1 MSHGAGCGC
10 ARLFLLGVVEP
21 LFMDITPS
29 QSQVTAYHPG
39 DFLENL
45 LVTDLT
51 VEGRAVARHGGR
63 VVFLDQG
70 LPEARVSARITAVKK
85 RVIEAAVTEVIKAS
99 PHAIPFWCP
108 HAKVCGACL
117 WQHFSP
123 DSALEW
129 KRGHIREAFSRIG
142 KITDIDVAPV
152 QPSPKIR
159 EYRNKMAYAFADG
172 PDASLL
178 LGLRQRKEHSIVEV
192 TECGI
197 QPAPAMAIVDYVRK
211 TAKRLGLRA
220 LMRTGE
226 RHSKGYLR
234 FLVIHTPEYRP
245 AGEMRVL
252 VECIT
257 GGNHGDRIDAASLP
271 GGEMASSLSNTEA
284 LRLLGE
290 ALMEQFRLIGF
301 VHSERRQ
308 TADVAQGERLIC
320 QIGAASY
327 QERFGALTLTVPY
340 NAFLQTNTGAA
351 TLLYEL
357 IAREAQLDGT
367 QTIWDL
373 YSGVGSIALSLA
385 PHAREVHGL
394 EIQADAVIAAQN
406 NSEALGFT
414 HCTFH
419 HGALTPERVKKLP
432 APDLIILDPPRGGL
446 DSPVVEV
453 LRHTSAG
460 RMLYVSCDVGTQARD
475 LAALA
480 RHWRPLKS
488 FPVDMF
494 PNTAHVENLVVLERR
509 VLPHAEKEQV

>member
-1 MSHGAGCGC
+1 M
-10 ARLFLLGVVEP
+10 
-21 LFMDITPS
+21 
-29 QSQVTAYHPG
+29 YHPD

-51 VEGRAVARHGGR
+51 VEDRGVARHEGM
-63 VVFLDQG
+63 VVFLDRG

-85 RVIEAAVTEVIKAS
+85 RVIEAAVTEVIESS
-99 PHAIPFWCP
+99 PHAIPLWCP
-108 HAKVCGACL
+108 HAGACGACL

-129 KRGHIREAFSRIG
+129 KRRHIRESFSRIG
-142 KITDIDVAPV
+142 KITDIDIAPV

-159 EYRNKMAYAFADG
+159 EYRNKMTYAFANG

-211 TAKRLGLRA
+211 AAKRFGLNA
-220 LMRTGE
+220 LMRTSE

-245 AGEMRVL
+245 AGEMQVL

-257 GGNHGDRIDAASLP
+257 GINHGDVIDAARLP
-271 GGEMASSLSNTEA
+271 GGEKTSSLTNAEA

-290 ALMEQFRLIGF
+290 ELMEQFRLIGF

-308 TADVAQGERLIC
+308 TSDVAQGERLVG

-327 QERFGALTLTVPY
+327 QERFGALTLTVPH

-357 IAREAQLDGT
+357 IARESQLDGT
-367 QTIWDL
+367 QTIWDV
-373 YSGVGSIALSLA
+373 YSGVGSIALYLA

-394 EIQADAVIAAQN
+394 EIQADAVIAAQS
-406 NSEALGFT
+406 NSEAQGFA
-414 HCTFH
+414 HCSFH
-419 HGALTPERVKKLP
+419 QGALTLERSKKLP
-432 APDLIILDPPRGGL
+432 QPDLIILDPPRGGL
-446 DSPVVEV
+446 ESPAVEV
-453 LRHTSAG
+453 LRHSSAR

-480 RHWRPLKS
+480 RQWKPLKS

-494 PNTAHVENLVVLERR
+494 PNTPHVENLVVLE
-509 VLPHAEKEQV
+509 PSGI

>member
-1 MSHGAGCGC
+1 MNIPPQAQI
-10 ARLFLLGVVEP
+10 V
-21 LFMDITPS
+21 
-29 QSQVTAYHPG
+29 AYHPG

-51 VEGRAVARHGGR
+51 VEGRGVARHEGM

-70 LPEARVSARITAVKK
+70 LPGARVSARITAVKK
-85 RVIEAAVTEVIKAS
+85 RVIEAAVSEVIAPS
-99 PHAIPFWCP
+99 PHAIPLWCP
-108 HAKVCGACL
+108 HAEACGACL

-129 KRGHIREAFSRIG
+129 KRRHIRETFSRIG
-142 KITDIDVAPV
+142 KITDIDIAPV

-159 EYRNKMAYAFADG
+159 EYRNKMAYAFANG

-197 QPAPAMAIVDYVRK
+197 QPAPAMAIVDHVRRA
-211 TAKRLGLRA
+211 AKRLGLSA
-220 LMRTGE
+220 LLRTSEG
-226 RHSKGYLR
+226 HSKGYLR

-245 AGEMRVL
+245 AGEMQVL

-257 GGNHGDRIDAASLP
+257 GANHG
-271 GGEMASSLSNTEA
+271 EKASSLTNAEA

-290 ALMEQFRLIGF
+290 ELMEQFRLIGF

-308 TADVAQGERLIC
+308 ISDVAQGECLVG

-327 QERFGALTLTVPY
+327 QERFGALTLTVPH

-367 QTIWDL
+367 QTVWDV
-373 YSGVGSIALSLA
+373 YSGVGSIALYLA
-385 PHAREVHGL
+385 PHARKVYGL
-394 EIQADAVIAAQN
+394 EVQADAVIAAQY
-406 NSEALGFT
+406 NSEALGLT
-414 HCTFH
+414 HCSFH
-419 HGALTPERVKKLP
+419 QGALTLERVKNLP
-432 APDLIILDPPRGGL
+432 QPDLIILDPPRSGL
-446 DSPVVEV
+446 ESPAVEV
-453 LRHTSAG
+453 LRHSPA
-460 RMLYVSCDVGTQARD
+460 RRVLYVSCDVGTQARD

-480 RHWRPLKS
+480 RQWKPLKS

-494 PNTAHVENLVVLERR
+494 PNTPHVENLVVLE
-509 VLPHAEKEQV
+509 PC